1 MIITLLSNTLIATW
15 CELAERYL
23 VRGVMATKKSA
34 AKRKPSNNFDKKYDA
49 MKYRDIIPEIVPVR
63 NENYEESYDNIGL
76 VRQDIA
82 PSLMPA
88 TINNVNVS
96 TPSTFRDIQE
106 LVNSLRRHEAV
117 IVDMSRIHPDCV
129 ERVLDYLSGA
139 VFALEGTEKSVSKT
153 IYMFTPKVNT
163 RRIY

>member
-1 MIITLLSNTLIATW
+1 MS
-15 CELAERYL
+15 
-23 VRGVMATKKSA
+23 TKKSE

-49 MKYRDIIPEIVPVR
+49 MKYRDIIPEIAPVR
-63 NENYEESYDNIGL
+63 NDIYDERNDRIGL
-76 VRQDIA
+76 VRHDNSQSIV
-82 PSLMPA
+82 PA

-139 VFALEGTEKSVSKT
+139 VYALEGSEKSVSKT

-163 RRIY
+163 RGIY

>member
-1 MIITLLSNTLIATW
+1 M
-15 CELAERYL
+15 
-23 VRGVMATKKSA
+23 KKSE

-49 MKYRDIIPEIVPVR
+49 MKYRDIIPEIAPVR
-63 NENYEESYDNIGL
+63 NHSFDDMNNLKL
-76 VRQDIA
+76 VGQSNN
-82 PSLMPA
+82 SLTTPTA
-88 TINNVNVS
+88 SINNVNVS

-139 VFALEGTEKSVSKT
+139 VYALEGTEKSVSKT
-153 IYMFTPKVNT
+153 IYMFTPKLSLRSGN
-163 RRIY
+163 

>member
-1 MIITLLSNTLIATW
+1 M
-15 CELAERYL
+15 
-23 VRGVMATKKSA
+23 KKSE

-49 MKYRDIIPEIVPVR
+49 MKYRDIIPEIAPVR
-63 NENYEESYDNIGL
+63 NHSFDDMNNLKL
-76 VRQDIA
+76 VAQSNN
-82 PSLMPA
+82 SLTSPTA
-88 TINNVNVS
+88 SINNVNVS

-139 VFALEGTEKSVSKT
+139 VYALEGTEKSVSKT
-153 IYMFTPKVNT
+153 IYMFTPKVSLRSGN
-163 RRIY
+163 

>member
-1 MIITLLSNTLIATW
+1 M
-15 CELAERYL
+15 
-23 VRGVMATKKSA
+23 KKSE

-49 MKYRDIIPEIVPVR
+49 MKYREIIPEIAPVR
-63 NENYEESYDNIGL
+63 NHSYDEINNLKIVG
-76 VRQDIA
+76 QSN
-82 PSLMPA
+82 SLTTA
-88 TINNVNVS
+88 TASINNVNVS

-139 VFALEGTEKSVSKT
+139 VYALEGTEKSVSKT
-153 IYMFTPKVNT
+153 IYMFTPKVNI
-163 RRIY
+163 RSGN

>member
-1 MIITLLSNTLIATW
+1 M
-15 CELAERYL
+15 
-23 VRGVMATKKSA
+23 KKSE

-49 MKYRDIIPEIVPVR
+49 MKYRDIIPEITPVR
-63 NENYEESYDNIGL
+63 NHSYDEMNKLNL
-76 VRQDIA
+76 VGQSN
-82 PSLMPA
+82 SLTTA
-88 TINNVNVS
+88 TASINNVNVS

-139 VFALEGTEKSVSKT
+139 VYALEGTEKSVSKT
-153 IYMFTPKVNT
+153 IYMFTPKVNL
-163 RRIY
+163 RGEN

>member
-1 MIITLLSNTLIATW
+1 
-15 CELAERYL
+15 
-23 VRGVMATKKSA
+23 MATKKSA

-49 MKYRDIIPEIVPVR
+49 MKYRDIIPEIVPIR
-63 NENYEESYDNIGL
+63 SDNYDDRSFQLGIPKQENSPNI
-76 VRQDIA
+76 IA
-82 PSLMPA
+82 A
-88 TINNVNVS
+88 TINNVNIS

-139 VFALEGTEKSVSKT
+139 VYALEGTEKSVSKT

-163 RRIY
+163 RSIY

>member
-1 MIITLLSNTLIATW
+1 
-15 CELAERYL
+15 
-23 VRGVMATKKSA
+23 MATKKSE

-49 MKYRDIIPEIVPVR
+49 MKYRDIIPEIAPVR
-63 NENYEESYDNIGL
+63 NDIYDERNDRIGL
-76 VRQDIA
+76 VRHDNSQSIV
-82 PSLMPA
+82 PA

-139 VFALEGTEKSVSKT
+139 VYALEGSEKSVSKT

-163 RRIY
+163 RGIY

>member
-1 MIITLLSNTLIATW
+1 M
-15 CELAERYL
+15 
-23 VRGVMATKKSA
+23 KKSE

-49 MKYRDIIPEIVPVR
+49 MKYRDIIPEIAPVR
-63 NENYEESYDNIGL
+63 SDNYEERGNTGL
-76 VRQDIA
+76 IRHE
-82 PSLMPA
+82 SNLA
-88 TINNVNVS
+88 TVTASINNVNVS

-139 VFALEGTEKSVSKT
+139 VYALEGTEKSVSKT
-153 IYMFTPKVNT
+153 IYMFTPKVNL
-163 RRIY
+163 RGGN

>member
-1 MIITLLSNTLIATW
+1 MT
-15 CELAERYL
+15 
-23 VRGVMATKKSA
+23 TKKSE

-49 MKYRDIIPEIVPVR
+49 MKYRDIIPEIAPVR
-63 NENYEESYDNIGL
+63 NDIYDERNDRIGL
-76 VRQDIA
+76 VRHDNSQSIV
-82 PSLMPA
+82 PA

-139 VFALEGTEKSVSKT
+139 VYALEGSEKSVSKT

-163 RRIY
+163 RGIY

>member
-1 MIITLLSNTLIATW
+1 
-15 CELAERYL
+15 
-23 VRGVMATKKSA
+23 MATKKSE

-63 NENYEESYDNIGL
+63 NDIYDDRNDRIGL
-76 VRQDIA
+76 VRHDNSQSIV
-82 PSLMPA
+82 PA

-139 VFALEGTEKSVSKT
+139 VYALEGTEKSVSKT

-163 RRIY
+163 RGIY

>member
-1 MIITLLSNTLIATW
+1 
-15 CELAERYL
+15 
-23 VRGVMATKKSA
+23 MATKKSE

-63 NENYEESYDNIGL
+63 NDIYDERNDRIGL
-76 VRQDIA
+76 VRHDNSQSIV
-82 PSLMPA
+82 PA

-139 VFALEGTEKSVSKT
+139 VYALEGTEKSVSKT

-163 RRIY
+163 RGIY

>member
-1 MIITLLSNTLIATW
+1 M
-15 CELAERYL
+15 
-23 VRGVMATKKSA
+23 KKSE

-49 MKYRDIIPEIVPVR
+49 MKYRDIIPEIAPIR
-63 NENYEESYDNIGL
+63 SENYDERSNTGL
-76 VRQDIA
+76 IRQDS
-82 PSLMPA
+82 SLTTMTA
-88 TINNVNVS
+88 SINNVNVS

-139 VFALEGTEKSVSKT
+139 VYALEGTEKSVSKT
-153 IYMFTPKVNT
+153 IYMFTPKVNI
-163 RRIY
+163 RSGN